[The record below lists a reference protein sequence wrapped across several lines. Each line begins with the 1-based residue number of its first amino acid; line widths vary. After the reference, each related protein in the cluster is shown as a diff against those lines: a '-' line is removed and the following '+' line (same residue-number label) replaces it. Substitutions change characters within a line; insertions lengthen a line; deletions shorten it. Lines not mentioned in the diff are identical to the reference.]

1 MKPVKIILALFSLLC
16 IVLCSIYTTLWYVN
30 RGTITLENHTG
41 QHLEDVHLVY
51 YQYNNLQKVWIGR
64 LSAQQKYQHHINY
77 ANIYEGRIVMNYLD
91 GDNKYQS
98 KTVAGYV
105 AEEDRQHYVVKI
117 K

>member
-1 MKPVKIILALFSLLC
+1 MKFTKIILLFLSF
-16 IVLCSIYTTLWYVN
+16 IGIAIASIYSTLWYVN

-51 YQYNNLQKVWIGR
+51 YQYNNVQKVWIGR

-105 AEEDRQHYVVKI
+105 AEEDKQHYVVKI

>member
-1 MKPVKIILALFSLLC
+1 MYPTK
-16 IVLCSIYTTLWYVN
+16 
-30 RGTITLENHTG
+30 
-41 QHLEDVHLVY
+41 
-51 YQYNNLQKVWIGR
+51 
-64 LSAQQKYQHHINY
+64 QKYQHHINY

-105 AEEDRQHYVVKI
+105 AEEDKQHYVVKI